1 MSMNLFD
8 EIVVGPALL
17 DVMVI
22 SDMAAVVVAGTFEQP
37 IYAVK
42 SSDKVKVFTL
52 RTSAFAMAGQGG
64 MAAIDAVGISGAIQH
79 LARKRDAE
87 IIVAIKKGEE
97 TLIFQVANH
106 GLVGVLFTAM
116 PEPMGKLS

>member
-8 EIVVGPALL
+8 EIAMGAAFLY
-17 DVMVI
+17 VMVI
-22 SDMAAVVVAGTFEQP
+22 SDMTAVVDAGTFEQP
-37 IYAVK
+37 IYALK

-52 RTSAFAMAGQGG
+52 RTSAFALAGQGG
-64 MAAIDAVGISGAIQH
+64 SAAVDAVDIPGAIQH
-79 LARKRDAE
+79 LARKRNAE